1 MEYSKLVGIYERIEA
16 TTKRLEMTDLL
27 VELFRSVPPETMD
40 KAVYLTQGRVYPDYV
55 GIELGLAEKLVL
67 KALGFTTGIPEGRL
81 ETLWH
86 ELGDMGLVAER
97 AVSGKKQTSLFSEQ
111 LTVSRVYQNFTEIA
125 GATGGGSQDMKM
137 RKLADLL
144 HDATPK
150 EAKYI
155 IRTVVGKMRL
165 GIADMTIVDAL
176 SVAFGEKERR
186 DEVERAYNV
195 SSDLGEVARVLAAE
209 GMVGLAKIHLKLNRP
224 IRAMLCE
231 RLGSLEEIIKKIGTC
246 MFEYKYDGLR
256 MQAHVGEKSVKIFS
270 RHLEDI
276 TGQFPEIAESVRA
289 AFKSKEG
296 IVEGEAVPIDVNT
309 GEFRPFQEVS
319 RRRGRK
325 HGLEEM
331 TLEFPVHLFLFD
343 CLYRDGVDLTME
355 PLRDRRKALEESVAL
370 GGNIQLSKIFI
381 TDKPDEAQ
389 AFFDEAI
396 EGGCEGLVA
405 KSTRSFYEAGARGF
419 QWIKYKRDY
428 KSEMTDTVDLVIVGA
443 FSGRGKRAGT
453 YGALLMATYDKG
465 SDVFRTTCKLGS
477 GFDDATLFALPERLK
492 TWRAAKKPA
501 RVESRMQ
508 PDYWFNPA
516 LVLEVLGAE
525 ITLSPTHTCAMGA
538 VRPASG
544 LAVRFPRFTGRWRE
558 DKKPEDATTDDEL
571 LEMYQG
577 QLKTIKDESP
587 PADAH

>member
-1 MEYSKLVGIYERIEA
+1 MEYAVIVEVYERIEA

-27 VELFRSVPPETMD
+27 VELLKKVPPAIMD
-40 KAVYLTQGRVYPDYV
+40 KAVYLTQGRVYPDYD

-67 KALGFTTGIPEGRL
+67 KALSFTTGRTEESL
-81 ETLWH
+81 ESSWH
-86 ELGDMGLVAER
+86 ELGDMGLVAEN
-97 AVSGKKQTSLFSEQ
+97 AIAGKKQRSLYNEP
-111 LTVSRVYQNFTEIA
+111 LTLERVYQNMTQIA
-125 GATGGGSQDMKM
+125 KASGSGSQEMKM
-137 RKLADLL
+137 RKLAELL
-144 HDATPK
+144 HDASPK

-165 GIADMTIVDAL
+165 GIADMTLVDAL
-176 SVAFGEKERR
+176 AVTFGEKERR
-186 DEVERAYNV
+186 DDVERAYNV

-209 GMVGLAKIHLKLNRP
+209 GMAGLAKIHLKLNRP

-231 RLGSLEEIIKKIGTC
+231 RLGSLEEIIEKLGKC
-246 MFEYKYDGLR
+246 VFEYKYDGLR
-256 MQAHVGEKSVKIFS
+256 MQAHIGEKSARLFS

-276 TGQFPEIAESVRA
+276 TEQFPEIAESVRA
-289 AFKSKEG
+289 AFKAKEG

-325 HGLEEM
+325 YELEEM
-331 TLEFPVHLFLFD
+331 TQEFPVHLFLFD
-343 CLYRDGVDLTME
+343 CLCKDGVDLTME
-355 PLRDRRKALEESVAL
+355 PLRDRRRALEESVTS
-370 GGNIQLSKIFI
+370 GGNILLSKTYI

-389 AFFDEAI
+389 VFFDEAI

-405 KSTRSFYEAGARGF
+405 KSIQSLYEAGARGF

-453 YGALLMATYDKG
+453 YGALLMATYDKK

-477 GFDDATLFALPERLK
+477 GFDDETLFALPERLK
-492 TWRAAKKPA
+492 AWRIAKKPA

-508 PDYWFNPA
+508 PDFWFNPA

-544 LAVRFPRFTGRWRE
+544 LAVRFPRFTGRWRD

-571 LEMYQG
+571 LKMYRA
-577 QLKTIKDESP
+577 QLKTIGDGNP
-587 PADAH
+587 PTDTG